1 MFAELS
7 KSCQLPWLNTT
18 LHCLHVSL
26 YMLTDPQT
34 TGQLINAWSYF
45 LIKLLGRWLSFTL
58 VEKFHYLLAL
68 HRYQTSPF
76 LIFLFA
82 CFSEII
88 WPNFNVET
96 KNIFSP
102 PSSQFVVF
110 VFLQTIPLLGQ
121 WLFGLLG
128 ILIALLDGSYYMMP
142 LNIRQVSQISFWEGD
157 YGVFC
162 LLVCFWGSSW
172 PCDHLCANVGILV
185 ILMLLGVLREMS
197 IVSSKVVSS

>member
-1 MFAELS
+1 MLAELS
-7 KSCQLPWLNTT
+7 ESCQLPWLNTT

-26 YMLTDPQT
+26 CMLTDPQT

-45 LIKLLGRWLSFTL
+45 LIELLGRWLSFTL

-68 HRYQTSPF
+68 YLYQTSHF
-76 LIFLFA
+76 LIA

-96 KNIFSP
+96 KIIFFP

-128 ILIALLDGSYYMMP
+128 ILIALLDGNYYMMP

-162 LLVCFWGSSW
+162 LFVCLFLRLQLALWS
-172 PCDHLCANVGILV
+172 PLC
-185 ILMLLGVLREMS
+185 
-197 IVSSKVVSS
+197 